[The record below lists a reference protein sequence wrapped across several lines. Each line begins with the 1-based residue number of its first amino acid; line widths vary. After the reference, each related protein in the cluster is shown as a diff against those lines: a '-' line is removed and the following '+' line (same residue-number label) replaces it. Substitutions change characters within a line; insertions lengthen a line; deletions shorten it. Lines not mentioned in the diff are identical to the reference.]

1 MLLSELLDIE
11 QLRIEINRKYI
22 TVRSHPLDRN
32 LRVYNYSHECAYDGY
47 WTHET
52 KICRGLIVQHETGS
66 ADGVVVARSF
76 SKFFNY
82 GEHILG
88 HETIPL
94 DEPFTVTSKE
104 DGSLGILY
112 MASDGP
118 AIATRGSFE
127 SDQAT
132 WATEHLRG
140 CVPSCGTSGG
150 NVTRLFGQNVTV
162 LFEILAPWNRIVLD
176 YGSFEGLVLLA
187 VLDNETG
194 RPLDLQALQEQA
206 TPHDGREHSS
216 RPEDRVAQVSDLS
229 QREQQERQGEAWGP
243 ASTDDTR
250 LAEDSP
256 GSVEGVG
263 EEELRQDPS
272 VHQRGQAGS
281 LHGLSSDIPSVRDG
295 LRPQG
300 PHGEGDERR
309 GLSQSEEDDSRDREV
324 RSGVRQLSSDQNL
337 GFWSGPVVEHHQFD
351 RLEDLLGHM
360 KTADSTNQEG
370 FVIYFPESDLRVKV
384 KFEEYVK
391 LHRILTGLSERRIWE
406 HISQGGTIE
415 DFIEGVPDEF
425 FDWVRAVDK
434 RLRDEHSKIMR
445 RVHLKALYA
454 AEPSRELTRKEIAQE
469 IQDDPDR
476 GLIFLALDEKFTRLS
491 ESVWTLLRPEGN
503 RTFRDDDDS

>member
-1 MLLSELLDIE
+1 MLLSELLDLDKLRVE
-11 QLRIEINRKYI
+11 MRRKFVSVREHPMDSKLRI
-22 TVRSHPLDRN
+22 
-32 LRVYNYSHECAYDGY
+32 YNYTHEAAYEGE
-47 WTHET
+47 WTHEQ
-52 KICRGLIVQHETGS
+52 KVCRGLIVHHFGYD
-66 ADGVVVARSF
+66 AVVLARPF
-76 SKFFNY
+76 PKFFNY
-82 GEHILG
+82 GEHLLG

-94 DEPFTVTSKE
+94 DEPFSVTSKE

-112 MASDGP
+112 QAPDGP

-132 WATEHLRG
+132 WATEHLRASIPSPV
-140 CVPSCGTSGG
+140 VPES
-150 NVTRLFGQNVTV
+150 NLTRLFEQNVTV

-194 RPLDLQALQEQA
+194 RPLDLHALQEQA

-243 ASTDDTR
+243 ASTDNTR

-263 EEELRQDPS
+263 EEELQQDPS

-337 GFWSGPVVEHHQFD
+337 GFWSGPVVEHHQFE
-351 RLEDLLGHM
+351 RLEDLLGYVE
-360 KTADSTNQEG
+360 TADADNREG

-406 HISQGGTIE
+406 HISEGGKIE
-415 DFIEGVPDEF
+415 DFIDGVPDEF
-425 FDWVRAVDK
+425 FDWVREVDA
-434 RLRDEHSKIMR
+434 RLRMQH
-445 RVHLKALYA
+445 
-454 AEPSRELTRKEIAQE
+454 ELLMESLRYNADLLHKQNFETRKDLAIYLQGEKE
-469 IQDDPDR
+469 R
-476 GLIFLALDEKFTRLS
+476 GWLFRAYDGQWDRLS
-491 ESVWTLLRPEGN
+491 EAVWKDIKPRGN
-503 RTFRDDDDS
+503 VTFRDDDDS